1 MEISFSDVKSTI
13 EMYTARFE
21 VLKAEIELA
30 EMSLKLLESDETL
43 LSNVV
48 QNINN
53 SQLKQKIS
61 DILTE
66 YKDQN
71 GIAQKRLN
79 IMELYTERAEMINE
93 IKRLFVKMN
102 IQANFCSLCLE
113 NPVDVYLKECGH
125 TYCARCLGRNV
136 HPRCPM
142 CRTPYC
148 FNDVRNLIFS

>member
-1 MEISFSDVKSTI
+1 MEFSEVKSVI
-13 EMYTARFE
+13 EIYTDRFE
-21 VLKAEIELA
+21 ILKAEIELA
-30 EMSLKLLESDETL
+30 EMSLKLLESDEAL

-48 QNINN
+48 QTINN

-61 DILTE
+61 DILNE
-66 YKDQN
+66 YKEHN
-71 GIAQKRLN
+71 GISQKRSK
-79 IMELYTERAEMINE
+79 IMELYNERSGMINE
-93 IKRLFVKMN
+93 IKRLFVQMN

-113 NPVDVYLKECGH
+113 NAVDVYLKECGH
-125 TYCARCLGRNV
+125 TYCAKCLGRNL